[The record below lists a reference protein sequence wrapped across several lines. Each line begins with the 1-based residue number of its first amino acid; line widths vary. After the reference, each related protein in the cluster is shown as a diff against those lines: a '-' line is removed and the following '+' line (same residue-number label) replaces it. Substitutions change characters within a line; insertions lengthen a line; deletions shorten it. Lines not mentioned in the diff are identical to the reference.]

1 MNAWIEYVMRIMG
14 ILIESRWRK
23 LLAMLLLLL
32 GSLEDEVKAY
42 AGEEIDNYCL
52 DFNYVN
58 NIKIIVRLL
67 IVCNGWNI
75 RSLL

>member
-1 MNAWIEYVMRIMG
+1 
-14 ILIESRWRK
+14 
-23 LLAMLLLLL
+23 MLLLLL

-67 IVCNGWNI
+67 IVCNG
-75 RSLL
+75 